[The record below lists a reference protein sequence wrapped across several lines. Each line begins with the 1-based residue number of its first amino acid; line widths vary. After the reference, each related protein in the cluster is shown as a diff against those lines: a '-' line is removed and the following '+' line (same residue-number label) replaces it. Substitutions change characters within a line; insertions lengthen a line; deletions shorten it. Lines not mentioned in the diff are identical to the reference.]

1 MLNGFADHDVAGRNE
16 IQEFVVQVEEPRRVR
31 QRLSTDKGKDLC
43 DAEIHFVQHATT
55 MYLQSS
61 VQSSQSIWSLR
72 S

>member
-31 QRLSTDKGKDLC
+31 QRLSTGKGNDLC

-55 MYLQSS
+55 M
-61 VQSSQSIWSLR
+61 
-72 S
+72 

>member
-31 QRLSTDKGKDLC
+31 QRLSTGKGKDLC

-55 MYLQSS
+55 M
-61 VQSSQSIWSLR
+61 
-72 S
+72 